1 MQLIFGLGSGAQD
14 DLIKTKDLISR
25 HATLKKLRAT
35 TKEKMNSLPQLW
47 HTVFALVSLMLSSS
61 TTFASSSH
69 SLLLRLD
76 PTTGNLLTPPTKKV
90 QRAHMKRNKSISVE
104 IEYNE
109 PDFDDDEGQWAE
121 LREPWSGRS
130 VQKYLWSEK
139 VATP

>member
-1 MQLIFGLGSGAQD
+1 
-14 DLIKTKDLISR
+14 
-25 HATLKKLRAT
+25 
-35 TKEKMNSLPQLW
+35 MNSLPQLW
-47 HTVFALVSLMLSSS
+47 HTVFALVMLSSS
-61 TTFASSSH
+61 ITFASSSSSSSSH
-69 SLLLRLD
+69 SLLLRMD